1 MRDLSSRNL
10 IIRVSVVCILLA
22 NFFIF
27 ATTANAN
34 HDVDNGGVAQDTGW
48 ISISA
53 FQGNVSKECNGEPAG
68 SVWGQ
73 SGNKIWLSEVAVPTG
88 TYTIDII
95 AHYGYYLDDCQAIIT
110 NISTYENITSTPF
123 NYAGGQLTFEGLDSD
138 SQSITIYAVRLH
150 GRSTPPP

>member
-53 FQGNVSKECNGEPAG
+53 F
-68 SVWGQ
+68 
-73 SGNKIWLSEVAVPTG
+73 
-88 TYTIDII
+88 
-95 AHYGYYLDDCQAIIT
+95 
-110 NISTYENITSTPF
+110 
-123 NYAGGQLTFEGLDSD
+123 
-138 SQSITIYAVRLH
+138 
-150 GRSTPPP
+150 